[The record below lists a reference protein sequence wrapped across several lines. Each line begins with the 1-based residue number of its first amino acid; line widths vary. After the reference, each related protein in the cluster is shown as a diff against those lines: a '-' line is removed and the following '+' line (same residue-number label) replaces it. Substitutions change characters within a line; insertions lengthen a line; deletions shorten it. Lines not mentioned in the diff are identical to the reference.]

1 MWDPGTNGHIACS
14 RTITRTITRPVC
26 VGIWYKWHQAG
37 RVIVRVIVVN
47 NHPREALDRG
57 VRRSGG
63 ARSAPPPAESSW
75 RLVPITCGKPWP
87 EGAPQRARQKRPP
100 PRRAPGGLF
109 AKSCTLSQSDCSRA
123 LPHSSCT
130 LSQDDCPR
138 ALPHVSCTLNQ
149 CDCSR
154 ALPHSSCTLTR
165 VLPATAQSSRQ
176 QSKLP
181 SI

>member
-1 MWDPGTNGHIACS
+1 MWDPGTNVHKACS

-37 RVIVRVIVVN
+37 RVIVRVIVAN
-47 NHPREALDRG
+47 NHPREALDKEVG
-57 VRRSGG
+57 RSGG
-63 ARSAPPPAESSW
+63 ARSAPP
-75 RLVPITCGKPWP
+75 
-87 EGAPQRARQKRPP
+87 
-100 PRRAPGGLF
+100 RRAPGSLF
-109 AKSCTLSQSDCSRA
+109 AKSCTLSRSDCSRA

-130 LSQDDCPR
+130 LSQNDCPR

-165 VLPATAQSSRQ
+165 VLPAMAQSSRQ
-176 QSKLP
+176 KSELP